1 MFKVKKV
8 LCNIMVFVFSI
19 LLFACSSSE
28 NSNNDVV
35 SQIQN
40 VKTVNDYSNDA
51 TIDDFDTVKFGKYPK
66 SDVSGKK
73 KEDIEWIVLKKDDK
87 EAILISKYIL
97 EHKQFEESGSDF
109 KWDDSSLKKWLNDE
123 FYKTAFN
130 NTNLIKN
137 NEIKI
142 LEDGIIESAKIGC
155 LKTTNTNYAK
165 RYYDKVDE
173 SDFTWYREIDNFTG
187 NNNIDLS
194 YYKVIVG
201 AEKDNRPQEYNIKY
215 NFPVNS
221 GDGNSGYIN
230 SDNPKYDRYNVK
242 FLKEKE
248 INIVWGLRNGEPGAY
263 YYLDA
268 IGVLGISKGYINDG
282 RTNTSNLHFY
292 GVRPLITIDLSK
304 KDNKNTSKKNV
315 KKITKEYDVKEIIR
329 NIITVDRFSDNA
341 SVETFRTVKF
351 GKYKNNGKNEDLKW
365 IVLDRDDNKA
375 LLLSQYAIKEMVYN
389 DEIENISELSERNII
404 DWERSQVRS
413 YLNNDF
419 YNTTFNDE
427 EKKMIINSYLENAGE
442 LFVLNEGLGRYLYNS
457 KYSTNGTQ
465 DKIFV
470 LSKDEI
476 IKYFYNGIY
485 DNDVSNRLPKKL
497 GTKLISGNSKQDGNN
512 FHYWTRT
519 ETIFS
524 KYYQLMGKQYSSD
537 ERKVYAVN
545 SNQMASYIY
554 QEWPN
559 MEYAVRPAMW
569 VEWNDVYKYNVGNDL
584 NFYINGILQ
593 RNTWVDYLDNR
604 YYVDENGFPV
614 KNQFVDGSYL
624 GNDGRMVRNK
634 KMDDGTYVD
643 FYGKTIN
650 IKEDLDK
657 MIKNENI
664 EVNTWHRT
672 EGGLWYYFE
681 NDRSN
686 PKKGWYKEEKDN
698 QMYYLDEETGIM
710 ATGWTQINGAWYYFN
725 EQHAIVPNWYY
736 IEASDIWD
744 SYGNDIKAYGSMFRD
759 EFTPDGKRVDASGK
773 LIE

>member
-87 EAILISKYIL
+87 EAILISKYII

-109 KWDDSSLKKWLNDE
+109 KFQDTTICNFLNNG
-123 FYKTAFN
+123 FLNTAFKD
-130 NTNLIKN
+130 TS
-137 NEIKI
+137 I
-142 LEDGIIESAKIGC
+142 LNSINGNKVSLLDANMINRDKVKCI
-155 LKTTNTNYAK
+155 KTTNTNYAK
-165 RYYDKVDE
+165 RYYEKVE
-173 SDFTWYREIDNFTG
+173 ENI
-187 NNNIDLS
+187 NNIDLS
-194 YYKVIVG
+194 YKIELSSEKVNKYEIP
-201 AEKDNRPQEYNIKY
+201 DNIEGSRSKQTSRSGSEYSTVAY
-215 NFPVNS
+215 YTE
-221 GDGNSGYIN
+221 GD
-230 SDNPKYDRYNVK
+230 
-242 FLKEKE
+242 
-248 INIVWGLRNGEPGAY
+248 INIFWGLNNNESGKFFYDNNDFFIEAFNY
-263 YYLDA
+263 SDD
-268 IGVLGISKGYINDG
+268 INTKTG
-282 RTNTSNLHFY
+282 NLCFY
-292 GVRPLITIDLSK
+292 GVRPVISINLKTEKNNNKSNIKIK
-304 KDNKNTSKKNV
+304 KL
-315 KKITKEYDVKEIIR
+315 TKEYDVKEIIR

-465 DKIFV
+465 DKLFV

-614 KNQFVDGSYL
+614 KNQLVDGSYL